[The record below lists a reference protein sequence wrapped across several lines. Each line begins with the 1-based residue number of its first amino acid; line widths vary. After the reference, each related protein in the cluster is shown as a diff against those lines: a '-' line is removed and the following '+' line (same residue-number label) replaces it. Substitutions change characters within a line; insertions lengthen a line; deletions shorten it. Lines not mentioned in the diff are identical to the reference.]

1 MIHHFQQHR
10 VLVAMS
16 GGVDSAVCAYL
27 LQQKGYSLE
36 GITMR
41 LWAGKD
47 RLPDTSAPAPDQN
60 CLDAAAVA
68 EQLNFPHHC
77 VALGDSF
84 RQAVINRFLADYE
97 NGATPNPCVE
107 CNRHI
112 KFGKLLEIATNMGF
126 DTLATGHYARLEQ
139 TASGEV
145 LLKKAADRSK
155 DQSYFLWSIRRDAL
169 PHLLFPLGDYTKDEI
184 REIAASNKL
193 PCAHR
198 TDSQDIC
205 FVPDGD
211 YISFIESQT
220 KKVFPCG
227 QFVSCDGTV
236 LGTHN
241 GIIRYTVGQ
250 RKGLGIA
257 LGHPAFVGKK
267 DAAKNT
273 VTLCSD
279 AELYTSH
286 LRAVSV
292 NLLVNDDLSTPRRLE
307 VKIRYRHTPAPA
319 LVTQI
324 EEGKLSVQF
333 DEPQRA
339 IAPGQSAVLYDGDT
353 LIGGGIIEA
362 ELP

>member
-1 MIHHFQQHR
+1 MMDHSQNPR

-27 LQQKGYSLE
+27 LQRQGYSAE

-41 LWAGKD
+41 LWAD
-47 RLPDTSAPAPDQN
+47 NEPLSDTEQTVPDQN

-68 EQLNFPHHC
+68 RHLDIPHSC
-77 VALGDSF
+77 LTLGESF
-84 RQAVINRFLADYE
+84 RRSVVDRFLDDYI

-107 CNRHI
+107 CNKHI
-112 KFGKLLEIATNMGF
+112 KFGKLFDIAKERGF
-126 DTLATGHYARLEQ
+126 DRLATGHYARLEQ
-139 TASGEV
+139 TAGSDV
-145 LLKKAADRSK
+145 LLKKAADATK

-184 REIAASNKL
+184 RGIATAQGL

-198 TDSQDIC
+198 SDSQDIC
-205 FVPDGD
+205 FVPNGD
-211 YISFIESQT
+211 YISFIEQQT
-220 KKVFPCG
+220 DRTFPCG
-227 QFVSCDGTV
+227 SFVTCDGTV
-236 LGTHN
+236 LGTHS

-279 AELYTSH
+279 AELYSSCLTAS
-286 LRAVSV
+286 SV
-292 NLLVNDDLSTPRRLE
+292 NLLVNDDLSSPQRWA
-307 VKIRYRHTPAPA
+307 VKIRYRHTAAPA
-319 LVTQI
+319 WVCQT
-324 EEGKLSVQF
+324 EEGKLSIRF

-353 LIGGGIIEA
+353 VIGGGIIESD
-362 ELP
+362 LL

>member
-1 MIHHFQQHR
+1 MNHSQQHR

-41 LWAGKD
+41 LWAGKE
-47 RLPDTSAPAPDQN
+47 RLPDTPAPAPDQN

-68 EQLNFPHHC
+68 RQLNFPHSC
-77 VALGDSF
+77 IALGDSF
-84 RQAVINRFLADYE
+84 RQTVINRFLADYE

-126 DTLATGHYARLEQ
+126 DYLATGHYARLEQ
-139 TASGEV
+139 TANGEV
-145 LLKKAADRSK
+145 LLKKAVDSSK

-184 REIAASNKL
+184 REIAAANQL

-211 YISFIESQT
+211 YVSFIEAQT
-220 KKVFPCG
+220 NKSFPCG
-227 QFVSCDGTV
+227 NFVSCDGTV

-241 GIIRYTVGQ
+241 GIIRYTIGQ

-286 LRAVSV
+286 LSANSV

-319 LVTQI
+319 LVRQT
-324 EEGKLSVQF
+324 EEGKLFVEF
-333 DEPQRA
+333 EEPQRA
-339 IAPGQSAVLYDGDT
+339 IAPGQSAVLYDGET
-353 LIGGGIIEA
+353 LIGGGIIDSKSQ
-362 ELP
+362 